1 MKIKELLDVVFKDG
15 PVKHE
20 KFNITDYCLYGKHY
34 LENIKEEILKC
45 EEFSE
50 CTELTI
56 LDNPAYENDGESY
69 MVQTYKVIEGQ
80 KFGGKGF
87 LLSISLSPEIFNPET
102 IHKPVKDGAC
112 ITPTLYDPLTFEPT
126 KKIVLQF
133 SPERVQDGISN
144 NVEVIRQELHDLLD
158 KVLDNPQDYQIK
170 GERSVLVRGI
180 FEKNEDGTITHS
192 PQYLNGID
200 TEPKSYIVYYFDKEI
215 KNDGEVTINLK
226 TKLIPKELKDKFIEE
241 LGDKKLE
248 ITEKEINDFLEKY
261 N

>member
-1 MKIKELLDVVFKDG
+1 MKIKELLDVVFKVG

-20 KFNITDYCLYGKHY
+20 KFNITDYCLYGKKH

-56 LDNPAYENDGESY
+56 LDNPVYENDGESY

-144 NVEVIRQELHDLLD
+144 NGEVIRQELHDLLD

-180 FEKNEDGTITHS
+180 FEKNEGGTITHS

-215 KNDGEVTINLK
+215 KNDGKVTINLK

-248 ITEKEINDFLEKY
+248 ITEKEINDFLERY

>member
-20 KFNITDYCLYGKHY
+20 NFNITDYCLYGKKH
-34 LENIKEEILKC
+34 LEHIKEEILKC

-56 LDNPAYENDGESY
+56 LDNPAYENDGKSCK
-69 MVQTYKVIEGQ
+69 VQTYKVIEGQ

-144 NVEVIRQELHDLLD
+144 NVEVIGQELHDLLD

-180 FEKNEDGTITHS
+180 FETNEIVTVIHP
-192 PQYLNGID
+192 PQYLSGVD
-200 TEPKSYIVYYFDKEI
+200 TEPKGYIVSYFDKEF
-215 KNDGEVTINLK
+215 KNDGEVTMNLK

-241 LGDKKLE
+241 FGDKKLE

>member
-20 KFNITDYCLYGKHY
+20 NFNITDYCLYGKKH
-34 LENIKEEILKC
+34 LGHIKEEILNC

-56 LDNPAYENDGESY
+56 LDHPTYENDGKVY
-69 MVQTYKVIEGQ
+69 QVQTYKVIEGQ

-87 LLSISLSPEIFNPET
+87 LLSVSLTPEIFNPET
-102 IHKPVKDGAC
+102 IHNPVKDGSC

-144 NVEVIRQELHDLLD
+144 HDAIIRQELHDLLD
-158 KVLDNPQDYQIK
+158 KVLDNPKDYQIK
-170 GERSVLVRGI
+170 GERYVLIRGV
-180 FEKNEDGTITHS
+180 FETNEIRTVIHS

-200 TEPKSYIVYYFDKEI
+200 TEPKGYIVYYLDKEF
-215 KNDGEVTINLK
+215 KNDGVNITLK
-226 TKLIPKELKDKFIEE
+226 TKSIPKELKDKFIEE
-241 LGDKKLE
+241 LGDKGLE
-248 ITEKEINDFLEKY
+248 ITETEINDFLEKY

>member
-15 PVKHE
+15 PVEHE
-20 KFNITDYCLYGKHY
+20 NFNITDYYLYGKKH

-56 LDNPAYENDGESY
+56 LDYPTYENDGESY
-69 MVQTYKVIEGQ
+69 KVQTYKVIEGQ

-112 ITPTLYDPLTFEPT
+112 ITPILYNPLTFEPT

-133 SPERVQDGISN
+133 SPERIQDGISN
-144 NVEVIRQELHDLLD
+144 HEAIIRQELHDLLD

-170 GERSVLVRGI
+170 GERYVSVRGV
-180 FEKNEDGTITHS
+180 FETNEARTVIHP
-192 PQYLNGID
+192 PQYLSGVD
-200 TEPKSYIVYYFDKEI
+200 TEPKNYIVYYFDKEI
-215 KNDGEVTINLK
+215 KNDGEVSMTLK

-241 LGDKKLE
+241 LGDKGLE
-248 ITEKEINDFLEKY
+248 LTEEEINDFLERY